1 MQRLYNIISR
11 NSTFFLFVFLWL
23 IALGLTI
30 QSHRYHKSSFISST
44 NFFSRN
50 LYSISSNIN
59 SYFNLKNENRILVEE
74 NRRLKELEYALKNQT
89 NDITSNYKFEIIKGK
104 VVKNEYSF
112 QNNFLTLNKGK
123 KDSIQLDQ
131 GVINS
136 KGIVGVIDK
145 TSSNYS
151 RAVSILNS
159 TSRVNVKLK
168 NSNHF
173 GSLIWNG
180 KSLNIMQVE
189 DISKF
194 AKVSI
199 GDTLITGGYSNI
211 FPEGILVG
219 QVIDFNSQEN
229 SDSYKIELRLFN
241 DISDLDHVFIIKN
254 NHKKEIDSLMIN

>member
-11 NSTFFLFVFLWL
+11 NSTFFLFVFLWF
-23 IALGLTI
+23 ISLGLTI
-30 QSHRYHKSSFISST
+30 QSHKYHKSSFISST

-50 LYSISSNIN
+50 LYSFSSNIK
-59 SYFNLKNENRILVEE
+59 SYFNLKDENKILVEE
-74 NRRLKELEYALKNQT
+74 NRRLKELEYTRSKQ
-89 NDITSNYKFEIIKGK
+89 SNISSKYKFEIAKGR
-104 VVKNEYSF
+104 VIKNEYSF
-112 QNNFLTLNKGK
+112 QNNFLTINKGK
-123 KDSIQLDQ
+123 KDSVQIDQ

-159 TSRVNVKLK
+159 SSRVNVKLK

-180 KSLNIMQVE
+180 RKLNIMQVE

-194 AKVSI
+194 TKVSI

-219 QVIDFNSQEN
+219 EVIDFFSQEN
-229 SDSYKIELRLFN
+229 SDSYNIELKLFN
-241 DISDLDHVFIIKN
+241 DISNLDHIFIINN
-254 NHKKEIDSLMIN
+254 NHKKEIDSLMVN